1 MKYLDKN
8 LSIKERQ
15 EDYKKVMDKAMNP
28 FENFNPDDF
37 EPSGD
42 DMKEVANR
50 TRAIPPKKLSTF
62 GIKPKEFRVGQ
73 MIGEYES
80 KQDIYLT
87 VAYRCNEM
95 QQEIDLLKKEINKLK
110 NN

>member
-15 EDYKKVMDKAMNP
+15 EDYQKVMDKKMNP
-28 FENFNPDDF
+28 FKNFNPDNF
-37 EPSGD
+37 EPLGD
-42 DMKEVANR
+42 DMKEIANR

-62 GIKPKEFRVGQ
+62 GIKPKKIREGQ
-73 MIGEYES
+73 MIGLYES

-87 VAYRCNEM
+87 FAYRCNEM
-95 QQEIDLLKKEINKLK
+95 QQEIDLLKEEINKLK

>member
-8 LSIKERQ
+8 LPIKERQ
-15 EDYKKVMDKAMNP
+15 EDYQKVMDKRMNP
-28 FENFNPDDF
+28 FKNFNPDDF
-37 EPSGD
+37 ESFGD

-50 TRAIPPKKLSTF
+50 TRAIPHKELPTF

-80 KQDIYLT
+80 KQDLYLT
-87 VAYRCNEM
+87 FAYRCNEM
-95 QQEIDLLKKEINKLK
+95 QQEIDLLKEEINKLK
-110 NN
+110 K